1 MSRIPKARR
10 DPVTVEDLAL
20 CRWDLVRFSRIL
32 GIEPHPGQ
40 VRIYEAIIAR
50 DAGGQRSRWLTTVIS
65 AGNRAGKTLI
75 VTVVALH
82 HTLFKIGAALPRAP
96 DEDALDRFNRLPYD
110 WYHFGIQQ
118 EIGELVW
125 HAGTQILEGSHP
137 AQKNGCPLTESLG
150 PVAAYDTKERG
161 EYRQIRWDP
170 LFGGGHIHFR
180 TTAERGVGSLG
191 KDMNGISFDEC
202 GFEPNLEFVVDEV
215 LDMRR
220 LSTGGPLLLI
230 STPSMGFNA
239 FADVWKRGDPDDPQR
254 EPKYAS
260 FRLSARENVGYGL
273 DKGIFERLVAG
284 YPEHLRPQNVDGYFI
299 QGVKA
304 FFDAKAVD
312 AMFVDTIPEV
322 QAARARHRYVQGVDP
337 AAVYDA
343 TWSIT
348 LDATEPGRATGVRA
362 VRRTGKQKVTEVA
375 GLVRQVHR
383 TYSVRGA
390 TCETAVDTTGM
401 GGKVFV
407 QLLEGIHPIRHVEF
421 GGTKKQ
427 KMRLLTDLKGLIEQ
441 GRLRFPREGVWL
453 VLRRQLLAYI
463 LDDRRIEQDAVM
475 ALAVATKQIMRQMAG
490 TNSAPFDFWRTL
502 EETRRVDSGHEIQ
515 APLDTADPDTS
526 DPAVAEAVEQERNAY
541 RLRRAGVFPQTVR

>member
-1 MSRIPKARR
+1 MPKRA
-10 DPVTVEDLAL
+10 VSLADVAAT
-20 CRWDLVRFSRIL
+20 RWDIGEFSRLL

-40 VRIYEAIIAR
+40 QRIYDAIIAR
-50 DAGGQRSRWLTTVIS
+50 APDGESTRYLTTVIS
-65 AGNRAGKTLI
+65 AGNRAGKTII
-75 VTVVALH
+75 VTMVAMH
-82 HTLFKIGAALPRAP
+82 HTLFKIGLVPPFRLVT
-96 DEDALDRFNRLPYD
+96 EDDLERFNRLPYD

-125 HAGTQILEGSHP
+125 HALSQILEGAHP
-137 AQKNGCPLTESLG
+137 AQTDGCPLVDSLG
-150 PVAAYDTKERG
+150 PVAVFDTKERG
-161 EYRQIRWDP
+161 EYRQMRWDP

-239 FADVWKRGDPDDPQR
+239 FHDIWKRGDPDDPQR
-254 EPKYAS
+254 EPKYQS

-273 DKGIFERLVAG
+273 EKGVFERLVGG

-299 QGVKA
+299 QGIKA
-304 FFDAKAVD
+304 FFDSKAVD
-312 AMFVDTIPEV
+312 AMFSDEVPEV
-322 QAARARHRYVQGVDP
+322 QSARRRHRYVQGVDP

-348 LDATEPGRATGVRA
+348 LDATEVGRATGVRA
-362 VRRTGKQKVTEVA
+362 IRRRGKQKVTEVA
-375 GLVRQVHR
+375 ALVRSVHR
-383 TYSVRGA
+383 TYSVQGA

-407 QLLEGIHPIRHVEF
+407 QMLEGIHPIRHVEF
-421 GGTKKQ
+421 GGTKQ
-427 KMRLLTDLKGLIEQ
+427 KKMKLLTDLKGLIEG
-441 GRLRFPREGVWL
+441 GRLRFPRTGAWL
-453 VLRRQLLAYI
+453 DLRRQLLAYV
-463 LDDRRIEQDAVM
+463 LEDRRIEQDAVM
-475 ALAVATKQIMRQMAG
+475 ALAVAAKQVMRQMAG
-490 TNSAPFDFWRTL
+490 GKDSAPFDFWAASVTPERRQEDLTVVPEQPDWEAL
-502 EETRRVDSGHEIQ
+502 E
-515 APLDTADPDTS
+515 
-526 DPAVAEAVEQERNAY
+526 AERAAS
-541 RLRRAGVFPQTVR
+541 RLRRAGVRF